1 MLDLD
6 VELVYTV
13 LVPTRETKQR
23 KARNEKKNK
32 KSSKKCL
39 TWFQNSDI
47 MWVHK

>member
-23 KARNEKKNK
+23 KAQNEEKIQNLQ
-32 KSSKKCL
+32 KSSK
-39 TWFQNSDI
+39 NA
-47 MWVHK
+47 

>member
-23 KARNEKKNK
+23 KATERRKNT
-32 KSSKKCL
+32 KSSKKFKKML
-39 TWFQNSDI
+39 DI
-47 MWVHK
+47 VSEL